1 MKEDDK
7 NELEMNFIL
16 EQSLNLYIIYK
27 LKRENLINEKE
38 YYYLKEK
45 IQNFKYMNTD
55 MKKNSI

>member
-1 MKEDDK
+1 MKEDEK
-7 NELEMNFIL
+7 NELEMNFII
-16 EQSLNLYIIYK
+16 EQSLDLYIIYK

-45 IQNFKYMNTD
+45 IQSFKYLTTD

>member
-1 MKEDDK
+1 MKEDEK
-7 NELEMNFIL
+7 NELEMNFII
-16 EQSLNLYIIYK
+16 EQSLDLYIIYK

-45 IQNFKYMNTD
+45 IQSFKYMTTD

>member
-7 NELEMNFIL
+7 NELEMNFII

-45 IQNFKYMNTD
+45 IQNFKYMTTD

>member
-7 NELEMNFIL
+7 NEIEMNFIL

-27 LKRENLINEKE
+27 LKEKDLINEKE

-45 IQNFKYMNTD
+45 IENMKYIATD